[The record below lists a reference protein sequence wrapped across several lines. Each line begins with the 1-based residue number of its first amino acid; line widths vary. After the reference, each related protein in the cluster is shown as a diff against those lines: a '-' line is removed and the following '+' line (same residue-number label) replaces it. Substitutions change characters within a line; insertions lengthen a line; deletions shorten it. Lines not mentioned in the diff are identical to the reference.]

1 VFELRQA
8 LGWLSAGCL
17 YGDGAV
23 RVGGVSTD
31 TRSIAAGDLFVA
43 LRGERFDAHEFLGR
57 AQAEGAAAIVF
68 ERWVP
73 GIRVPAIRVADSRRA
88 LGEIARGWRSRF
100 ELALVTVAGANGKT
114 TVKEM
119 VSAILA
125 GHFGETHRLAT
136 RGNLNNDV
144 GVPLTL
150 LRLRDEHRAAVV
162 EIGTNHPGE
171 IAWLASV
178 VRPTVALVNNAQ
190 REHQEFLQG
199 VEGSAR
205 ENGASIAA
213 LGDDGV
219 AVFPGD
225 DSQAPLWR
233 ELAAARRRVEFGLDA
248 GAVAR
253 YPVRAPPD
261 ARPDGFAL
269 EVAGRG
275 VEVRLAIDGA
285 HNVRNALAAAACAH
299 ALGIDAEAI
308 AAGLARFRPPM
319 GRLARLRGA
328 HGAALID
335 DSYNANPDSVRA
347 AIDALA
353 ACEGRGVLVLGD
365 MGEIGEH
372 GVLYHREVGAWARE
386 RGVAHL
392 LALGE
397 ATRDS
402 VAAFGPGGEHFDAV
416 EALVE
421 RARGLCE
428 PGVTVLV
435 KGSRFMRME
444 RVVAALGGT
453 PPGERH

>member
-1 VFELRQA
+1 MFDLREA
-8 LGWLSAGCL
+8 LGWLSTGCL
-17 YGDGAV
+17 YGDGGT

-31 TRSIAAGDLFVA
+31 TRSIEAGDLFVA
-43 LRGERFDAHEFLGR
+43 LRGERFDAHDFL
-57 AQAEGAAAIVF
+57 AQAQASGAVAVGF

-88 LGEIARGWRSRF
+88 LGELARGWRNRF
-100 ELALVTVAGANGKT
+100 ELPLVTVAGANGKT

-119 VSAILA
+119 LSAILA
-125 GHFGETHRLAT
+125 EQFGEARRLAT

-162 EIGTNHPGE
+162 EIGTNHAGE

-178 VRPTVALVNNAQ
+178 ARPTVALVTNAQ

-205 ENGASIAA
+205 ENGASISA
-213 LGDDGV
+213 LGEEGV

-225 DSQAPLWR
+225 DSQAPVWR
-233 ELAAARRRVEFGLDA
+233 ELAGARRRVEFGLDA
-248 GAVAR
+248 DER
-253 YPVRAPPD
+253 YPVRAAPD
-261 ARPDGFAL
+261 SRPGGFAL
-269 EVAGRG
+269 EVAGER
-275 VEVRLAIDGA
+275 VEVRLSIDGA
-285 HNVRNALAAAACAH
+285 HNVRNALAAAACGH
-299 ALGIDAEAI
+299 ALGIGATTI
-308 AAGLARFRPPM
+308 AAGLARFRPAM
-319 GRLARLRGA
+319 GRLARLRSA
-328 HGAALID
+328 SGAALID

-365 MGEIGEH
+365 MGEVGEQ
-372 GVLYHREVGAWARE
+372 GPQYHREVGAYARE
-386 RGVAHL
+386 QGVAHL

-402 VAAFGPGGEHFDAV
+402 VAAFGPGGEHFDAI
-416 EALVE
+416 EPLVE
-421 RARGLCE
+421 RARALCG
-428 PGVTVLV
+428 PGVTLLV

-444 RVVAALGGT
+444 RAVAALAGT
-453 PPGERH
+453 ASREHH

>member
-1 VFELRQA
+1 VFDLRQA

-31 TRSIAAGDLFVA
+31 TRSIASGDLFVA

-100 ELALVTVAGANGKT
+100 ELPLVTVAGANGKT

-125 GHFGETHRLAT
+125 GHFGEAHRLAT

-233 ELAAARRRVEFGLDA
+233 ELAAARHRVEFGLDA
-248 GAVAR
+248 GAVAH
-253 YPVRAPPD
+253 YPVRAAPD

-269 EVAGRG
+269 EVAGRR

-372 GVLYHREVGAWARE
+372 GALYHREVGAWARE